1 MIKLRTAIVPTF
13 SLPTPSTKLREQKS
27 FNEADEE
34 ITILFEGGKVVSID
48 GKSLWMVLRICVGS
62 NQYESSNTLSNST
75 GESST
80 GGTTFAYK
88 KWHFEE
94 QENVVDVVSFGELR
108 FYTLNFCPL
117 NLKVIVNQATRHL
130 FRTISALDSKYIGSN
145 IFNNDNSIVYV
156 ECYGEIYCSWIK
168 SNVIILCYNRF
179 K

>member
-1 MIKLRTAIVPTF
+1 LDTSPIIAIKLRTAIVPTF
-13 SLPTPSTKLREQKS
+13 SLPASSTKLSSREQKISQS
-27 FNEADEE
+27 FNEAEE

-108 FYTLNFCPL
+108 FTP
-117 NLKVIVNQATRHL
+117 
-130 FRTISALDSKYIGSN
+130 
-145 IFNNDNSIVYV
+145 
-156 ECYGEIYCSWIK
+156 
-168 SNVIILCYNRF
+168 
-179 K
+179 